1 MATEAAEERLKQLES
16 LFSYGGKEKGSYSV
30 ETLLDVLLLLYDE
43 CCNSTLRRDKNVSE
57 FIEHGKDFIPLRRE
71 VLFCALTETFV
82 DLFSVKPVATKI
94 KELRLRRGDF
104 DPLNLIGKGAFGE
117 VHV

>member
-57 FIEHGKDFIPLRRE
+57 FIEHGKKNYIPVGAEVFTELSLR
-71 VLFCALTETFV
+71 
-82 DLFSVKPVATKI
+82 PVSISFQSNQLPRK
-94 KELRLRRGDF
+94 
-104 DPLNLIGKGAFGE
+104 
-117 VHV
+117 

>member
-57 FIEHGKDFIPLRRE
+57 FIEHGKKNFISVRTEVLTELPLRP
-71 VLFCALTETFV
+71 
-82 DLFSVKPVATKI
+82 FSIYFQSNQWQRK
-94 KELRLRRGDF
+94 
-104 DPLNLIGKGAFGE
+104 
-117 VHV
+117 